1 MDEVDVVGL
10 LARACE
16 RLIGSLFTTLDEA
29 GFGAV
34 GTTNALAVRMLADGP
49 MTPGLLASALGVTAQ
64 AAGKISGELE
74 KLGLVVR
81 GTDPRDA
88 RARPLTLTAEG
99 RRMVDVM
106 REAESAA
113 LAGWRRIA
121 DPDDL
126 EALVR
131 ALRAYLE
138 STEQPRAPHTRRIRF
153 S

>member
-1 MDEVDVVGL
+1 MDETDVVGL

-16 RLIGSLFTTLDEA
+16 RLIGSLFTTLDDA

-34 GTTNALAVRMLADGP
+34 GTTNALAVRMLAAGP
-49 MTPGLLASALGVTAQ
+49 MTPGALAAALGVTAQ
-64 AAGKISGELE
+64 AAGKVSGELE
-74 KLGLVVR
+74 KQGLALR

-99 RRMVDVM
+99 RRMVETM
-106 REAESAA
+106 RRSESAA
-113 LAGWRRIA
+113 IDAWRRIA

-138 STEQPRAPHTRRIRF
+138 STDPPRAAPPRRIRF
-153 S
+153 T

>member
-1 MDEVDVVGL
+1 MDESDVVGL

-16 RLIGSLFTTLDEA
+16 RLVGSLFTTLDDA

-34 GTTNALAVRMLADGP
+34 STTSALAVRMLADGP
-49 MTPGLLASALGVTAQ
+49 MTPGALGAELGVTAQ
-64 AAGKISGELE
+64 AAGKVSGELE
-74 KLGLVVR
+74 KQGLALR

-99 RRMVDVM
+99 RRMAETM

-113 LAGWRRIA
+113 VEGWRRIA

-126 EALVR
+126 DALVR

-138 STEQPRAPHTRRIRF
+138 STSQPRVSYARRIRL

>member
-1 MDEVDVVGL
+1 MDETDVVGL

-16 RLIGSLFTTLDEA
+16 RLVGSLFTTLDDA
-29 GFGAV
+29 GFAAV
-34 GTTNALAVRMLADGP
+34 STTSALAVRMLADGP
-49 MTPGLLASALGVTAQ
+49 LTPTALAAALGVTAQ
-64 AAGKISGELE
+64 AAGKVSGELE
-74 KLGLVVR
+74 KQGLALR

-99 RRMVDVM
+99 RRMAETM
-106 REAESAA
+106 REAESASIEA
-113 LAGWRRIA
+113 WRRMA

-138 STEQPRAPHTRRIRF
+138 SSAPPRVSQGRRIRL

>member
-1 MDEVDVVGL
+1 MDESDVAGL

-16 RLIGSLFTTLDEA
+16 RLVGSLFTTLDDA

-34 GTTNALAVRMLADGP
+34 STTSALAVRMLADGP
-49 MTPGLLASALGVTAQ
+49 MTPGALAAALGVTAQ
-64 AAGKISGELE
+64 AAGKVSGELE
-74 KLGLVVR
+74 KQGLALR

-99 RRMVDVM
+99 RRMAETM

-113 LAGWRRIA
+113 VEGWRRIA

-126 EALVR
+126 DALVR

-138 STEQPRAPHTRRIRF
+138 STSQPRVSHARRIRL